1 MRWGV
6 RRAFASDQ
14 ADFSGM
20 TQDQAFLSQ
29 VLQETH
35 IAIDEKGVEAATFTK
50 IDYAGM
56 AAPNENE
63 AHMILNR
70 PFYMGLYQMGCC
82 SLRACATIPQRANR
96 ALWQTNQLCVD
107 WESCTA
113 GFVFS
118 CVFKKYLQG
127 CFRSKTVDESVKNR

>member
-1 MRWGV
+1 MGV

-70 PFYMGLYQMGCC
+70 PFLYGVVSDGVLLFAGVCNNP
-82 SLRACATIPQRANR
+82 A
-96 ALWQTNQLCVD
+96 
-107 WESCTA
+107 ES
-113 GFVFS
+113 
-118 CVFKKYLQG
+118 
-127 CFRSKTVDESVKNR
+127 